1 MITTLWLF
9 NIAMDNGPFI
19 DKFPIK
25 TSIYFRDVPWLYV
38 KSPDGIL
45 GKRQADLSHLLDAAG
60 WEAQL
65 ASSSAMAKAGLLS
78 EAEPGGRAFL
88 TALPAGRTRMEPTHF
103 VSEVRARLGVP
114 DASHD
119 AWCPRCDAVLD
130 RHSVHAS
137 MCVAGGE
144 RNQRHNSLRDLVHGW
159 AEKAGLQPERERAG
173 LLLPQSPDDASSA
186 RRRPADLYLP
196 SFHGRP
202 TAFDFAVTAPQ
213 RLDVLVEAGRGG
225 GSAAS
230 AYADVKR
237 RHLDTAQVCEQHGVA
252 FVPLVVET
260 SGAWAPEASKILH
273 QLSRAVTLRHG
284 GFGPPLGGPT
294 LLEEASVLV
303 RSWRA
308 RATLS
313 RRAELESSWLPVSG
327 SGFFFLTSPAE
338 WEVEWGVPFILF
350 GGRPAQSSDFS
361 LLWLD
366 GCLICRHR
374 SSVLVLL
381 PSTVSFSPLCG
392 LRLLPASHP
401 PWPPRGLPQYRSVK
415 IVSFSDPIPFLVSP
429 PCVQLWVPVLWQV
442 FFPSKKVFPAK
453 LDDLGVPPF
462 SIILISSDLL
472 GAEELKKHS
481 AERSMIFSLLHMFWI
496 LQHICSHLY
505 VINDINISC
514 LTAIS
519 SAMGIPPSAG
529 GLFWG
534 TCLLWSNGC

>member
-1 MITTLWLF
+1 MHSHAPAAFLASLGGCAHKCQELDPNYPTDLGISPEACGAVAAFNAQLPQAAHVTLS
-9 NIAMDNGPFI
+9 AA
-19 DKFPIK
+19 
-25 TSIYFRDVPWLYV
+25 
-38 KSPDGIL
+38 L

-88 TALPAGRTRMEPTHF
+88 TALPAGRTRMEPAHF

-144 RNQRHNSLRDLVHGW
+144 RNQRYNSLRDLVYGW
-159 AEKAGLQPERERAG
+159 AEKAGLQAERERAG

-202 TAFDFAVTAPQ
+202 TTFNFAVTAPQ

-237 RHLDTAQVCEQHGVA
+237 RHLDTTKVCEQHGVA

-308 RATLS
+308 RATLR
-313 RRAELESSWLPVSG
+313 RRAELEASWLPVSR
-327 SGFFFLTSPAE
+327 SGLFFLTSPAE
-338 WEVEWGVPFILF
+338 WEVAWGIPFFLF

-374 SSVLVLL
+374 SSVLV
-381 PSTVSFSPLCG
+381 F
-392 LRLLPASHP
+392 
-401 PWPPRGLPQYRSVK
+401 
-415 IVSFSDPIPFLVSP
+415 
-429 PCVQLWVPVLWQV
+429 
-442 FFPSKKVFPAK
+442 
-453 LDDLGVPPF
+453 
-462 SIILISSDLL
+462 
-472 GAEELKKHS
+472 
-481 AERSMIFSLLHMFWI
+481 
-496 LQHICSHLY
+496 
-505 VINDINISC
+505 
-514 LTAIS
+514 
-519 SAMGIPPSAG
+519 
-529 GLFWG
+529 
-534 TCLLWSNGC
+534 